1 MADDV
6 ERTEQPTPRR
16 RAEAQRKGQI
26 AISQEVYVVA
36 NLLAVSLA
44 LSWWHAA
51 YLPRLAGLFRTLW
64 APRDVLD
71 VAGATTLAR
80 HVLAATAETLGPVL
94 GVALAA
100 ALGAGLLQTRGVLS
114 PGRLTPNFSRLSPL
128 GNLRRVFKETAPIE
142 LAKSLLKLPIVAGAM
157 WFAIGGRLESYFGLS
172 RLPLQ
177 TIVGFQL
184 GTVIEMY
191 IAAALA
197 LVVVAA
203 ADYAWIWWRTEQALK
218 MTKSEIKDEAR
229 QTQGDP
235 LVRARMR
242 SLALERSR
250 RRMMADVP
258 KADVVVTNPDHYAVA
273 LAYVRGEMHAPRV
286 LAKGRGWIALRVRE
300 VARAAG
306 VPIVENPPLAR
317 ALFRAVRVGHTVPEK
332 LYQAVAQV
340 LAYVWRLDRARARA
354 W

>member
-1 MADDV
+1 
-6 ERTEQPTPRR
+6 
-16 RAEAQRKGQI
+16 
-26 AISQEVYVVA
+26 
-36 NLLAVSLA
+36 
-44 LSWWHAA
+44 
-51 YLPRLAGLFRTLW
+51 
-64 APRDVLD
+64 
-71 VAGATTLAR
+71 
-80 HVLAATAETLGPVL
+80 
-94 GVALAA
+94 
-100 ALGAGLLQTRGVLS
+100 
-114 PGRLTPNFSRLSPL
+114 
-128 GNLRRVFKETAPIE
+128 
-142 LAKSLLKLPIVAGAM
+142 
-157 WFAIGGRLESYFGLS
+157 
-172 RLPLQ
+172 
-177 TIVGFQL
+177 
-184 GTVIEMY
+184 VIEMY

-242 SLALERSR
+242 SLALERAR
-250 RRMMADVP
+250 RRMMADVA

-273 LAYVRGEMHAPRV
+273 LSYVRGEMRAPKV

-300 VARAAG
+300 VAREAG

-317 ALFRAVRVGHTVPEK
+317 ALYRSVRIGQAVPEK

>member
-1 MADDV
+1 MAEDV
-6 ERTEQPTPRR
+6 ERTEQPTPKR
-16 RAEAQRKGQI
+16 RAEAQARGQI
-26 AISQEVYVVA
+26 AISHEVFVVA
-36 NLLAVSLA
+36 NLLAISLA
-44 LSWWHAA
+44 LLAWGAA
-51 YLPRLAGLFRTLW
+51 FLPRLAGLFRTLW
-64 APRDVLD
+64 APRETLD
-71 VAGATTLAR
+71 LAGAIALLRHTL
-80 HVLAATAETLGPVL
+80 VTAATAIGPVL
-94 GVALAA
+94 SVALVATLA
-100 ALGAGLLQTRGVLS
+100 AGLLQTRGVLS
-114 PGRLTPNFSRLSPL
+114 PGRLAPELSRLSPL
-128 GNLRRVFKETAPIE
+128 RNLRRVFKETAPIE
-142 LAKSLLKLPIVAGAM
+142 LAKSLVKLPIAAGAM
-157 WFAIGGRLESYFGLS
+157 WFAIGGRLDAYFGLS
-172 RLPLQ
+172 RLPLAQ
-177 TIVGFQL
+177 IVGFQL

-242 SLALERSR
+242 SLALERAR
-250 RRMMADVP
+250 RRMMADVA

-273 LAYVRGEMHAPRV
+273 LSYVRGEMRAPKV

-300 VARAAG
+300 VAREAG

-317 ALFRAVRVGHTVPEK
+317 ALYRSVRIGQAVPEK